1 MEYAYIYAR
10 FSSENQQE
18 TSIEAQVRACREYA
32 DRHGMTVLDV
42 YADEAISGRG
52 GSTQKRRAY
61 QRLLN
66 DVQHGKASVIL
77 CHQYDRLARDLRE
90 QVNLNAAM
98 KEIGVRIIAV
108 AQDLGD
114 SKESRL
120 LLRPLIWSLS
130 EYYSENLAFETR
142 KGLRETALK
151 GLHTGGVAPFGY
163 DVVDQRYVINAV
175 EAHYVRRIFSAV
187 LAGKSFVSILAEM
200 RAAGIKGK
208 RGAEIKYTQVY
219 EMLRNEKYC
228 GTYIYSPEEEKDR
241 DARRSKPNAIR
252 IEDAFPAIISREEF
266 EEVQKI
272 LKGRKRVGM
281 TEHYLCGGLV
291 YCACGAK
298 MHASRTT
305 RKGYE
310 YRRFYCSAK
319 CGAHGIDAA
328 EVDRAATAYLYELLS
343 PETARD
349 LAEAMKR
356 YEAVQGGQMEEFKT
370 AMEERIRDRQ
380 VEYDNL
386 MGNLMAGKLPPSVV
400 EKIGKRME
408 ELETEIHTLKSTEPP
423 EDYTPDLVYNWL
435 ESIKKAHTE
444 QAIRLFV
451 ERVETCPSDDK
462 KTTTVSCI
470 YSTLST
476 VVGKTGCGGAQHIL
490 PETLFLRRIRQA
502 CLCSAQE
509 P

>member
-32 DRHGMTVLDV
+32 ERHDLTVLDV

-61 QRLLN
+61 QRLLT
-66 DVQHGKASVIL
+66 DIQRGRATVIL

-108 AQDLGD
+108 AQDLGE

-142 KGLRETALK
+142 KGLKETALK

-163 DVVDQRYVINAV
+163 DVVDQRYVINPI
-175 EAHYVRRIFSAV
+175 EAHYVHKLFDAAR
-187 LAGKSFVSILAEM
+187 AGSGFTAILDEM
-200 RAAGIKGK
+200 RTAGIKGK

-219 EMLRNEKYC
+219 EMLRNEKYT

-252 IEDAFPAIISREEF
+252 IEDAFPAIISREDF
-266 EEVQKI
+266 DAVQKI
-272 LKGRKRVGM
+272 LKGRKNVGQKQY
-281 TEHYLCGGLV
+281 YLCGGLV

-298 MHASRTT
+298 MHAMRST
-305 RKGYE
+305 RKGHTY
-310 YRRFYCSAK
+310 YRYYCSKK
-319 CGAHGIDAA
+319 CGAHGIDMA
-328 EVDRAATAYLYELLS
+328 EVDSAALAYLRELLS
-343 PETARD
+343 PETSKDIAD
-349 LAEAMKR
+349 AMRR
-356 YEAVQGGQMEEFKT
+356 YEAAQGVSMGEFKE
-370 AMEERIRDRQ
+370 ALAERIRTKRL
-380 VEYDNL
+380 EYNNL
-386 MGNLMAGKLPPSVV
+386 MDSLARSSLPTAVINS
-400 EKIGKRME
+400 IGQRME
-408 ELETEIHTLKSTEPP
+408 VLQNEIDVLEHTEPP
-423 EDYTPDLVYNWL
+423 QDYTPDLIDGWL
-435 ESIKKAHTE
+435 EKIKNAPTE
-444 QAIRLFV
+444 QAIKLFI
-451 ERVETCPSDDK
+451 ERIETCPSEDG
-462 KTTTVSCI
+462 KTTTVSNI
-470 YSTLST
+470 YSTLSA

-490 PETLFLRRIRQA
+490 PTILFCKERD
-502 CLCSAQE
+502 
-509 P
+509 